1 MADNYAKVKS
11 RKYASDDDAE
21 NLLAGILDETED
33 VAKAEQERIEAE
45 IRAKEEEQRRRK
57 EEEEARRK
65 EEAAAKLSAELE
77 RLEKVEQRRTEKLKA
92 LEIEELKEKGEWVDP
107 EEEKRKLE
115 EKLRK
120 EAELAAMKEAAEH
133 EARQKHQSQQRPA
146 MQAPAEAEKKSGA
159 GMMIG
164 LAIGLAVLIAGGGVA
179 FATATGYE
187 LDGAT
192 YSKAVFAPKE
202 SKVAMVE
209 KGFTPIPEEEP
220 VVEEEDD
227 DDAKNTR
234 RRRRPR
240 RRRVAS
246 KSKSRS
252 KPKKKSEPIT
262 GKPKQ
267 NEANEKA
274 DKLEK
279 MLDTDV
285 FGGGF

>member
-1 MADNYAKVKS
+1 LADNYAKVKS

-45 IRAKEEEQRRRK
+45 IRAKEDEERRRK
-57 EEEEARRK
+57 EEEERRKK
-65 EEAAAKLSAELE
+65 EEAAKRLSAELE

-92 LEIEELKEKGEWVDP
+92 LEIEELKERGEWVDP
-107 EEEKRKLE
+107 EEERRKLE
-115 EKLRK
+115 EKLKK
-120 EAELAAMKEAAEH
+120 EAELAAMKEAAEQ
-133 EARQKHQSQQRPA
+133 EARRKHAAPQQQRA
-146 MQAPAEAEKKSGA
+146 AAHAAEPQKSGS

-164 LAIGLAVLIAGGGVA
+164 LAIGLAVLLAGGGVA
-179 FATATGYE
+179 FAMVGGYE
-187 LDGAT
+187 IDSAT

-209 KGFTPIPEEEP
+209 KGFTPIPKDEP
-220 VVEEEDD
+220 VVQQEEDD
-227 DDAKNTR
+227 DKGKTHR

-240 RRRVAS
+240 RRHAS
-246 KSKSRS
+246 KSKPREKS
-252 KPKKKSEPIT
+252 KPIT

-267 NEANEKA
+267 NKANAKA